1 MARSR
6 ILIVDDEEG
15 ILEVCADC
23 LSTIDAEIVT
33 EVDSIRAAQRILVES
48 WHLLIADVRMPGLG
62 GVELLRLARERDPTL
77 AVLMITAFPDVE
89 TARQCRQQGA
99 VGFLSKQVLVREL
112 LASAR
117 RILEARCA

>member
-15 ILEVCADC
+15 ILEVCAEC
-23 LSTIDAEIVT
+23 LATIDAEIVT
-33 EVDSIRAAQRILVES
+33 EVDSTRAAQRVSVES
-48 WHLLIADVRMPGLG
+48 WDLLIADVRMPALG

-89 TARQCRQQGA
+89 TARQCRQYGA
-99 VGFLSKQVLVREL
+99 VGFLSKQFLAQEL
-112 LASAR
+112 LASSR
-117 RILEARCA
+117 RLLEARRA